1 MIYGGDEEMHSHHSC
16 NESFGRMER
25 KEILNEERKSEGKGC
40 VKVVGLVV
48 CLFYFIFIHF
58 CSTYFLE

>member
-1 MIYGGDEEMHSHHSC
+1 
-16 NESFGRMER
+16 
-25 KEILNEERKSEGKGC
+25 

-58 CSTYFLE
+58 CSTYFLEW

>member
-1 MIYGGDEEMHSHHSC
+1 MGGGEEMHSHHSC

-40 VKVVGLVV
+40 VKVV
-48 CLFYFIFIHF
+48 CSFYFIFIHF
-58 CSTYFLE
+58 CPTYFLE